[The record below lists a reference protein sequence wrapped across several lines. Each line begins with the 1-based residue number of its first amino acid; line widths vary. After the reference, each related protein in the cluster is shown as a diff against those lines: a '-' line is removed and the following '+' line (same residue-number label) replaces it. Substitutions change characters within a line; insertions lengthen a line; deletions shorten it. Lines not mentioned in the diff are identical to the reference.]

1 MKGVIRAVNI
11 KEIVPIYVESVP
23 KTVKGRMMNCI
34 KNGEGVSILPKVE
47 KSLDGKKYY
56 LISGY
61 IAYEAYKSVG
71 KQYIDC
77 IVSPL
82 SNETEQT
89 VLLLQSMFQVAGVNW
104 MDKSILIFQLL
115 EKGLDID
122 KIARRVGVK
131 KQDLERYLIH
141 SEIPPEIA
149 NKAYDLQCIPL
160 VDKVR
165 RLRVTYSL
173 KYRLYE
179 KAVLNK
185 RGSERLTH
193 DKLEKI
199 KWLLNSTS
207 FNELYDMELQWE
219 HMLDMMNYK
228 KLLINQ
234 FQSKIER
241 QLSQWGTPSD
251 DDDFPSL
258 PN

>member
-1 MKGVIRAVNI
+1 
-11 KEIVPIYVESVP
+11 
-23 KTVKGRMMNCI
+23 
-34 KNGEGVSILPKVE
+34 
-47 KSLDGKKYY
+47 
-56 LISGY
+56 
-61 IAYEAYKSVG
+61 
-71 KQYIDC
+71 
-77 IVSPL
+77 
-82 SNETEQT
+82 
-89 VLLLQSMFQVAGVNW
+89 MFQVAGVNW

-141 SEIPPEIA
+141 SEIPPEIV

-165 RLRVTYSL
+165 RLGVTYSL

-199 KWLLNSTS
+199 KWLLNATR
-207 FNELYDMELQWE
+207 FDELYDIELQWE
-219 HMLDMMNYK
+219 HMLEMMNYK
-228 KLLINQ
+228 ELLINQ

-241 QLSQWGTPSD
+241 QLSQWGNTS
-251 DDDFPSL
+251 DDDFPRV